1 MVTIFVTLIAVI
13 VTAVICIIIFSIKQ
27 KKIINSKQKLVSND
41 EPEIEKDSSLEKSI
55 SKYESIINKN
65 LQTIE
70 NLTKTVSELQ
80 EKYNGECEILQQKDA
95 KLSDTI
101 QQLEKAKIDIQKQND
116 KINFIADTINA
127 KPVELSAIL
136 EFKKI
141 LDTDYREFAKDNDS
155 LADEAGALIKLQEVE
170 QQLELL
176 SYDEAIIKK
185 TIVAIAGSYSSGKS
199 SFMNSFLTSRKI
211 ILPIGMTQTTAISSY
226 ILFDE
231 NPSIIGYSY
240 KGGLV
245 PIPDK
250 IFSFF
255 SHDKVSEFNFNMKHL
270 VHSIIFKNKLVHN
283 FQNLCFVDTPGFN
296 AGMEQENDYDSATT
310 SIATASALIWCI
322 DSKAG
327 TINSNE
333 IDILYDIFRKN
344 KKISFYIIAN
354 KADLISLEDLENVIY
369 EIESQLNSAEIPYEG
384 ISAYS
389 STYSFTQQPIEF
401 EKLTRGQSLK
411 DFLIS
416 KDIEN
421 NEKEQLL
428 LQQVK
433 EVFEEY
439 IKADKARIN
448 KLEQRIKT
456 LNILEENI
464 QTQFDTKDNL
474 ILTYKS
480 KRDTRYKDTIK
491 DDEETE
497 TYFFE
502 DLNYIKSDL
511 HNTIK
516 KDKQDIEA
524 ADELS
529 YKMQKCIKSIFR
541 HKPDFDSV

>member
-1 MVTIFVTLIAVI
+1 
-13 VTAVICIIIFSIKQ
+13 
-27 KKIINSKQKLVSND
+27 
-41 EPEIEKDSSLEKSI
+41 
-55 SKYESIINKN
+55 
-65 LQTIE
+65 
-70 NLTKTVSELQ
+70 
-80 EKYNGECEILQQKDA
+80 
-95 KLSDTI
+95 
-101 QQLEKAKIDIQKQND
+101 
-116 KINFIADTINA
+116 
-127 KPVELSAIL
+127 
-136 EFKKI
+136 
-141 LDTDYREFAKDNDS
+141 
-155 LADEAGALIKLQEVE
+155 
-170 QQLELL
+170 
-176 SYDEAIIKK
+176 
-185 TIVAIAGSYSSGKS
+185 
-199 SFMNSFLTSRKI
+199 
-211 ILPIGMTQTTAISSY
+211 
-226 ILFDE
+226 
-231 NPSIIGYSY
+231 
-240 KGGLV
+240 
-245 PIPDK
+245 
-250 IFSFF
+250 
-255 SHDKVSEFNFNMKHL
+255 
-270 VHSIIFKNKLVHN
+270 
-283 FQNLCFVDTPGFN
+283 
-296 AGMEQENDYDSATT
+296 MEQENDYDSATT